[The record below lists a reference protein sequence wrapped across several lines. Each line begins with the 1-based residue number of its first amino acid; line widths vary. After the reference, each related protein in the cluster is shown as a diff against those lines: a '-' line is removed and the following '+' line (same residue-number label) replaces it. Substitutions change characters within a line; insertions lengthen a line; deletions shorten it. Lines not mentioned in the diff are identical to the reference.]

1 MQSRNLTLGKVMP
14 VFLALFTA
22 LLLSSCAALIGP
34 RDVEFPLTKLQQS
47 VDKRLPFSQRYLGLF
62 EITASKAQLSLPPE
76 QNRLPPEQNR
86 LSMVTD
92 VTLAMPLLGK
102 SWSGKMA
109 ISGVLTL
116 DNPHSAVTLQEPK
129 LDSLVLDGLDNTYA
143 AQVTQIGNLLARQ
156 LLANVPLYTFKPE
169 DLRYAG
175 VAFMPTRIGTK
186 PENLVVTFEP
196 VK

>member
-1 MQSRNLTLGKVMP
+1 MQMKNYVP
-14 VFLALFTA
+14 VTKTPVLLVLLAT

-62 EITASKAQLSLPPE
+62 EITANKAQLSLPPE
-76 QNRLPPEQNR
+76 QNRLA
-86 LSMVTD
+86 MTTD
-92 VTLAMPLLGK
+92 VILTMPLLGK

-109 ISGVLTL
+109 ISGVLFL
-116 DNPHSAVTLQEPK
+116 DNPHNAVTLQEPK

-143 AQVTQIGNLLARQ
+143 AQVTQIGNLLTHQ
-156 LLANVPLYTFKPE
+156 LLTNLPLYTFKPE

-175 VAFMPTRIGTK
+175 VAFMPTKIGTRA
-186 PENLVVTFEP
+186 ENLVVTFEP

>member
-1 MQSRNLTLGKVMP
+1 MKSNRSPSGMAISVL
-14 VFLALFTA
+14 LALFAT
-22 LLLSSCAALIGP
+22 LLLASCAALIGP
-34 RDVEFPLTKLQQS
+34 RDVAFPLAKLQQS
-47 VDKRLPFSQRYLGLF
+47 VDKRLPFSKRYLGVF
-62 EITASKAQLSLPPE
+62 EITADKAQLSLPPE
-76 QNRLPPEQNR
+76 QNRLA
-86 LSMVTD
+86 MTTD
-92 VTLAMPLLGK
+92 VTVVLPLLGK

-116 DNPHSAVTLQEPK
+116 DNPHNAVTLAEPR
-129 LDSLVLDGLDNTYA
+129 LDSLALNGLDDTYA
-143 AQVTQIGNLLARQ
+143 AQVSQIGNMLASQ
-156 LLANVPLYTFKPE
+156 LLTNLPLYTFKPE